1 MAVPTAEEGAE
12 VEGDAC
18 IVGERDDSSHL
29 HLAAPAA
36 SRSPERVRSTAEQ
49 KKWEAAL
56 AEWKDATVRALAMR
70 EIANREVV
78 QRKNAQRL
86 HDAKMKRLDAGD
98 KRGRRK
104 SSFGAARR
112 TYEAIIELLQAEHK
126 CESSKCRAAEA
137 ELTAAKAEIR
147 LMELE

>member
-12 VEGDAC
+12 VEGDAR
-18 IVGERDDSSHL
+18 IVGERDNSL

-36 SRSPERVRSTAEQ
+36 SPERVRSAAEQ

-78 QRKNAQRL
+78 QQKNAQRL

-104 SSFGAARR
+104 SSFV
-112 TYEAIIELLQAEHK
+112 ELQEEHTK
-126 CESSKCRAAEA
+126 
-137 ELTAAKAEIR
+137 L
-147 LMELE
+147 L